1 MHVRTMEGALL
12 IELRDLSGRRV
23 HRSALNGPRTHISTV
38 GLAKAPYVLSV
49 ADGTDKRFAQLVV
62 VP

>member
-1 MHVRTMEGALL
+1 MEESFL
-12 IELRDLSGRRV
+12 IELRDLSGRMV